1 MLVNREDQS
10 YFRKRKSFNL
20 GGELISL
27 DSPIVMG
34 ILNITPDSFYD
45 GGKYL
50 TEKGLL
56 TRAEQIINEGGKIID
71 VGAYSTRPGAR
82 DVTVEEEVGRLAPA
96 LKIIRQRFPEF
107 PLSIDT
113 FRSEV
118 ARTLINDY
126 GPCIINDIAGGTMDD
141 KMFATVAGL
150 KVPYVLM
157 HMQGTPATMQKNPV
171 YSNVVNDVIFFL
183 SKQVEKLKLLG
194 VNDIIIDP
202 GFGFGKLTCHN
213 YELMNRLDAFKIFKL
228 PLLAGVSRKGMVWK
242 TLNIKPEEALNGT
255 TVLNTMALLGN
266 ADILRVHDVKEAVQ
280 TIKIVEQLRECSP
293 KE

>member
-10 YFRKRKSFNL
+10 YFRKRKSFSL

>member
-10 YFRKRKSFNL
+10 YFRKRKSFSL

-71 VGAYSTRPGAR
+71 IGAYSTRPGAR

>member
-10 YFRKRKSFNL
+10 YFRKRKSFSL

-56 TRAEQIINEGGKIID
+56 TRAEQIINEGAKIID

>member
-1 MLVNREDQS
+1 
-10 YFRKRKSFNL
+10 
-20 GGELISL
+20 
-27 DSPIVMG
+27 
-34 ILNITPDSFYD
+34 
-45 GGKYL
+45 
-50 TEKGLL
+50 
-56 TRAEQIINEGGKIID
+56 
-71 VGAYSTRPGAR
+71 
-82 DVTVEEEVGRLAPA
+82 
-96 LKIIRQRFPEF
+96 
-107 PLSIDT
+107 
-113 FRSEV
+113 
-118 ARTLINDY
+118 
-126 GPCIINDIAGGTMDD
+126 
-141 KMFATVAGL
+141 
-150 KVPYVLM
+150 
-157 HMQGTPATMQKNPV
+157 MQKNPV